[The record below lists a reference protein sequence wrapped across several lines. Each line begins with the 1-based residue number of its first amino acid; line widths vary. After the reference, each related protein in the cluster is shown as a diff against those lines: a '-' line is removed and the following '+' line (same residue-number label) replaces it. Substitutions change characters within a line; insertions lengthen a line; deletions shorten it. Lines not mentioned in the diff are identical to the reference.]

1 MKADCSLKGMA
12 MKYLTLRLIA
22 YAALMAPSVAVIAQ
36 EVEERVT
43 GHELCLRW
51 AEQARGMFPVVCAD
65 NMAQHVVWRGASDIS
80 DNQLVMLI
88 KGGSDEDRLVA
99 LQIVHQ
105 MSREGKAVAIAFGPN
120 PLSDTPFFMV
130 DFLAHG
136 ERTVT
141 APITDSI
148 LVSTGD
154 MEERRRQMTQL
165 AHESYEANFPR

>member
-1 MKADCSLKGMA
+1 MKFLALLA
-12 MKYLTLRLIA
+12 IA
-22 YAALMAPSVAVIAQ
+22 CAALTASHVPALAQ
-36 EVEERVT
+36 EAEQRVT

-65 NMAQHVVWRGASDIS
+65 NMAQHVVWQGASDIS

-88 KGGSDEDRLVA
+88 KGGSDEDRLIA

-105 MSREGKAVAIAFGPN
+105 MAREGKAVAIAFGPN

-148 LVSTGD
+148 LVSTGE